1 MLDPRDDG
9 RTRIPVPTGQKSC
22 PDSAEAAWRLAF
34 WRPIAQAAGM
44 TSLWPAVDALMRRSP
59 LIPVVVIRDWRH
71 AGPMT
76 RALFAGGVPVVEI
89 TLRTDQALDAIRAAA
104 AEAGD
109 AAVGAGTL
117 LSPRDIAAAKAA
129 GASFG
134 VSPGLTP
141 ELLRAAKD
149 LDFPLLPGVA
159 TASEIMTG
167 LEHGYDRFK
176 LFPAVPAGGYELLKA
191 LGGPFTQVKFCP
203 TGGITRET
211 AAKFLSL
218 SNVLCV
224 GGSWLAPQ
232 AAMDAGDWGAIETI
246 ARELVAAARTSA

>member
-1 MLDPRDDG
+1 MSSS
-9 RTRIPVPTGQKSC
+9 PTSG
-22 PDSAEAAWRLAF
+22 A
-34 WRPIAQAAGM
+34 I
-44 TSLWPAVDALMRRSP
+44 DALMRRSP
-59 LIPVVVIRDWRH
+59 LIPVVVIKDWRH
-71 AGPMT
+71 AAPMT
-76 RALFAGGVPVVEI
+76 RALAAGGVPVVEI

-129 GASFG
+129 GATFG

-141 ELLRAAKD
+141 TLLQAAKD
-149 LDFPLLPGVA
+149 HDLPLLPGVA

-176 LFPAVPAGGYELLKA
+176 LFPAVPVGGVALLKGFA
-191 LGGPFTQVKFCP
+191 GPFPQVKFCP
-203 TGGITRET
+203 TGGIARDT
-211 AAKFLSL
+211 AMTFLAL
-218 SNVLCV
+218 DNVLCV

-232 AAMDAGDWGAIETI
+232 AAMEAGDWAAIETI
-246 ARELVAAARTSA
+246 ARASVAVASVAA

>member
-1 MLDPRDDG
+1 
-9 RTRIPVPTGQKSC
+9 
-22 PDSAEAAWRLAF
+22 
-34 WRPIAQAAGM
+34 M
-44 TSLWPAVDALMRRSP
+44 TSTSSAVDALMRRSP
-59 LIPVVVIRDWRH
+59 LIPVVVIKDWRH
-71 AGPMT
+71 AAPMT
-76 RALFAGGVPVVEI
+76 RALAAGGVPVVEI

-104 AEAGD
+104 AEVGD

-117 LSPRDIAAAKAA
+117 LSPKDIEAAKAA

-141 ELLRAAKD
+141 ALLQAAKD

-159 TASEIMTG
+159 TGSEIMTG
-167 LEHGYDRFK
+167 LEQGYDRFK
-176 LFPAVPAGGYELLKA
+176 LFPAVFAGGYELLKTF
-191 LGGPFTQVKFCP
+191 GGPFAQVKFCP

-211 AAKFLSL
+211 AANYLSL

-232 AAMDAGDWGAIETI
+232 ALMDAADWTAIETI
-246 ARELVAAARTSA
+246 ARESVEAARASV

>member
-1 MLDPRDDG
+1 MHANPCPDG
-9 RTRIPVPTGQKSC
+9 LKSC
-22 PDSAEAAWRLAF
+22 PDSAQATGRLAF
-34 WRPIAQAAGM
+34 WAPIAQAAGM
-44 TSLWPAVDALMRRSP
+44 TEAPSRVDALMRRSP
-59 LIPVVVIRDWRH
+59 LIPVVVIKDWRH

-76 RALFAGGVPVVEI
+76 RALYAGGVPVVEI

-117 LSPRDIAAAKAA
+117 LSPKDVEAAKAA
-129 GASFG
+129 GARFG

-141 ELLRAAKD
+141 ELLQAAKD

-159 TASEIMTG
+159 TASEIMAG

-176 LFPAVPAGGYELLKA
+176 LFPAVPVGGYELLKA
-191 LGGPFTQVKFCP
+191 LGGPFPQIKFCP
-203 TGGITRET
+203 TGGITRES

-232 AAMDAGDWGAIETI
+232 AAMDAGDWGLIESI
-246 ARELVAAARTSA
+246 ARESVAAARATV